1 MCSKNITLK
10 HSFTLIFLF
19 LISLTASAQDSLF
32 SVPVKVR
39 EVPNPNWIEI
49 SGITASKDHPER
61 LYIHNDS
68 GGENAVFIMSTE
80 GEELGKVVLE
90 GIKNRDWE
98 DIALGPGP
106 KKKSYVY
113 VAEIGDNIAQH
124 EEIMIYRFPEPKKTE
139 SSVKAEQASFINP
152 NGPMDA
158 EAIFVDPISERLYLI
173 SKRDSV
179 NTLFEMP
186 MSAFKSGKTEELS
199 ELGKFDF
206 TSTVAADIS
215 QDGKQILVKTYFA
228 IYHWDRKEG
237 ESVEETLARKPKQLI
252 YTPEPQGEA
261 VAFQKDGM
269 GYYTLSEERFG
280 IKPVLYHYKK
290 QK

>member
-1 MCSKNITLK
+1 MKY
-10 HSFTLIFLF
+10 HFTLLFLF
-19 LISLTASAQDSLF
+19 LFSLTLQAQDSLF
-32 SVPVKVR
+32 SAPVKVR

-49 SGITASKDHPER
+49 SGITASKDHSER

-80 GEELGKVVLE
+80 GEELGKVILE
-90 GIKNRDWE
+90 GIENRDWE

-106 KKKSYVY
+106 KNKSYVY
-113 VAEIGDNIAQH
+113 LAEIGDNLAQH
-124 EEIMIYRFPEPKKTE
+124 EEIFIYRFPEPKKAKAT
-139 SSVKAEQASFINP
+139 VKAEKASYIYP

-173 SKRDSV
+173 SKRDSA

-186 MSAFKSGKTEELS
+186 ISAFESGKTEELNQ
-199 ELGKFDF
+199 LGKFDF

-228 IYHWDRKEG
+228 VYHWDREEG
-237 ESVEETLARKPKQLI
+237 DSVEETLARKPKQLI

-261 VAFQKDGM
+261 VAFQKDGK
-269 GYYTLSEERFG
+269 GYFTLSEERFG
-280 IKPVLYHYKK
+280 IKPVLYQYKK
-290 QK
+290 QN